1 MADGNG
7 VTPKPTRSKWSVLR
21 REAWLFVKAQVSAQL
36 STIADFAVTILLA
49 KFFST
54 YYLYA
59 TFTGAVVGGI
69 VNCVINYAWV
79 FKARNKK
86 LHVAMRYLLVWT
98 GSILFNT
105 WGTFTVT
112 EWLKR
117 MKWVHYLLGYYVQ
130 DVFILSK
137 IIVAMLVAFLWNY
150 SMQRVFVYRPKN

>member
-1 MADGNG
+1 MADD
-7 VTPKPTRSKWSVLR
+7 TDLTSKPTRRRWNILR
-21 REAWLFVKAQVSAQL
+21 REAWFFVKAQLSAQV
-36 STIADFAVTILLA
+36 STIIDFAVTILLA

-59 TFTGAVVGGI
+59 TFTGAGVGGI
-69 VNCVINYAWV
+69 FICVINYAWV

-86 LHVAMRYLLVWT
+86 LYVAMRYLLVWV

-105 WGTFTVT
+105 WGTFTLT

-117 MKWVHYLLGYYVQ
+117 MKWVNHLLGYYVQ

-137 IIVAMLVAFLWNY
+137 IIVALLVAFLWNY
-150 SMQRVFVYRPKN
+150 SMQRVFVYRPKK